1 MSDVCNRCKQP
12 LVDGRCP
19 NATPET
25 IEDERD
31 ALRARVA
38 ELEQERDNWHASFIA
53 EYESASVELIRDSLA
68 LAESQRDAAL
78 ADLVR
83 YKEAAAAQL
92 HYDMKSVVD
101 GTPEQRLRKE
111 RDEAI
116 ERLAF
121 AEGQRNL
128 LHSELET
135 IRWLATKALG
145 DPMFAIDASTNPD
158 KAGK

>member
-78 ADLVR
+78 ASAALEAQHHNHLRAERDSALERLRVVEPV
-83 YKEAAAAQL
+83 YEAAVAWSESFGEL
-92 HYDMKSVVD
+92 SKRLPPHVH
-101 GTPEQRLRKE
+101 RLRN
-111 RDEAI
+111 AI
-116 ERLAF
+116 A
-121 AEGQRNL
+121 
-128 LHSELET
+128 
-135 IRWLATKALG
+135 
-145 DPMFAIDASTNPD
+145 ASTNPD